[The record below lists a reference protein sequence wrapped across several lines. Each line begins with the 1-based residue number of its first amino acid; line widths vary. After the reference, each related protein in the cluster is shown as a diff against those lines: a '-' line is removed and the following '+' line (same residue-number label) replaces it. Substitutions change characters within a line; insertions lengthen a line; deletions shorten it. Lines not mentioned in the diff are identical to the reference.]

1 MKGLVV
7 SVDPQNGTN
16 IQTACGSAKELSEL
30 IKQDLDF
37 YFNGVRITTKNQS
50 IQEMVNSYAIQR
62 K

>member
-7 SVDPQNGTN
+7 SVAPQNGAN
-16 IQTACGSAKELSEL
+16 INTVCGSAKELSEL

-50 IQEMVNSYAIQR
+50 IQEMINSYAIQR
-62 K
+62 T